1 MTALLAPGR
10 TPQNDAELARSF
22 HDRLRKLETAST
34 VRVGPWVLSNDP
46 ATGNLRATRPG
57 TSVELGGSGEP
68 VVVELKG
75 GGVSKEELTS
85 AITGQGDSGD
95 LQIIKRIFANLS
107 NFLSGIDFNDPLF
120 DVENAAQTF
129 VETVVQPLIDAV
141 AALGKL
147 SISWL
152 TNEQQNMVTE
162 GGYDSPATIVVGSG
176 FVHDATD
183 GVPGTLP
190 LGCAKVTAD
199 GTDHQMAP
207 KLFEVGQGWQL
218 RAGSRVKW
226 EGLTTS
232 GPDPIR
238 IDIQPY
244 KQTGPDTFDLVGPQL
259 MVASVQ
265 TPAAASGGLA
275 GWGTGPIQGTWTVPS
290 DGSVSHVALLD
301 HVTGAALSGSVKYD
315 QTFMYPIQDIPQEW
329 VNGLI
334 AQLTSLYDWIETWVL
349 QGLAGLGITPTGT
362 LNDMINDLADGLSD
376 IQNAA
381 EDAIAGLAEKLGLD
395 QWDEQMNELKDI
407 FDGLIV
413 DPLTDLGSVI
423 GGWFGQFFRGGPKQ
437 VVTQDQ
443 VAQASGIPPTDADI
457 TIPWTYLPPELTSA
471 ALGHPWTVLT
481 KLDQSIPV
489 GVATKLTG
497 WIPAGGLPLTFLSDR
512 FTVQFPGLFSIE
524 AFIKWSS
531 FAQNYAKLT
540 VLKNGV
546 VQKYDKQYGSSL
558 SIVDANNIYTEF
570 PVDAGDYVE
579 IQAEWAGTG
588 TTKDVTAADT
598 FVKITYRGDT
608 NMTATPIV
616 VPTTTF
622 DATGAGAYGTDDGQ
636 GWAHTFGALSNT
648 IVIPISHGGTGNLS
662 EIDSVTVG
670 PHTVPILSGPTLV
683 GNYFGFGARY
693 SLAAAI
699 LPTSVR
705 GTTQPVQVNFIGIQA
720 ASANSMS
727 FNGVS
732 YIGTPRVSS
741 GNGTARLMVPSNSFS
756 MVAGGFG
763 GMDVNFGTMNRTTT
777 FQRPFSA
784 GNYWAHVMGYS
795 TGGLEF
801 VVSAGRW
808 AGKFVELHP

>member
-1 MTALLAPGR
+1 MNNVLAPGR
-10 TPQNDAELARSF
+10 APANDAELVRSF
-22 HDRLRKLETAST
+22 HERLRKLENPDAL
-34 VRVGPWVLSNDP
+34 RIGPWVIRNDLD
-46 ATGNLRATRPG
+46 TGNLLATRPG

-259 MVASVQ
+259 MVASVP

-381 EDAIAGLAEKLGLD
+381 EDAMAGLAEKLGLD

-407 FDGLIV
+407 FDGLII
-413 DPLTDLGSVI
+413 DPLTSLGNTI
-423 GGWFGQFFRGGPKQ
+423 GSWFTKFFSGGAQQ
-437 VVTQDQ
+437 VVTHDQ
-443 VAQASGIPPTDADI
+443 VAAESGIPPTDGN
-457 TIPWTYLPPELTSA
+457 TKIPWVYLPEELMSVGMG
-471 ALGHPWTVLT
+471 LPWTLVSKTGANQPLA
-481 KLDQSIPV
+481 S
-489 GVATKLTG
+489 ATDTLLTG
-497 WIPAGGLPLTFLSDR
+497 WAPSGPGGITITGNKFKLPFDGMW
-512 FTVQFPGLFSIE
+512 FIE
-524 AFIKWSS
+524 AFVVFSNTGTHKINIK
-531 FAQNYAKLT
+531 QNDVLIRETPNTLSTDRGILGFMLPASTEDEFGFYAYSAGTPT
-540 VLKNGV
+540 VQTAYTFLRFTYMGITTV
-546 VQKYDKQYGSSL
+546 PSL
-558 SIVDANNIYTEF
+558 PPAPD
-570 PVDAGDYVE
+570 PVLFGAAG
-579 IQAEWAGTG
+579 ASGHGTG
-588 TTKDVTAADT
+588 TIFWNHTFTADDT
-598 FVKITYRGDT
+598 AV
-608 NMTATPIV
+608 V
-616 VPTTTF
+616 VPVSQESPNTPVISIS
-622 DATGAGAYGTDDGQ
+622 GAGGGTIPVLDGPTDV
-636 GWAHTFGALSNT
+636 GAAFGAASR
-648 IVIPISHGGTGNLS
+648 SC
-662 EIDSVTVG
+662 
-670 PHTVPILSGPTLV
+670 
-683 GNYFGFGARY
+683 
-693 SLAAAI
+693 LAAVM
-699 LPTSVR
+699 LPPGVA
-705 GTTQPVQVNFIGIQA
+705 GTTRTITVNFGGAGNA

-727 FNGVS
+727 FKNVGSLGGVKKS
-732 YIGTPRVSS
+732 AGSS
-741 GNGTARLMVPSNSFS
+741 SPKLLVPSNVSS
-756 MVAGGFG
+756 MVVCQFAGVTG
-763 GMDVNFGTMNRTTT
+763 NFSDFNRTLVNDWDFVVFDTWAHMIGYGVGGSL
-777 FQRPFSA
+777 FSA
-784 GNYWAHVMGYS
+784 SG
-795 TGGLEF
+795 
-801 VVSAGRW
+801 GRW
-808 AGKFVELHP
+808 VAKGIELVPVSP